1 MRDKGL
7 GPERRFSI
15 ERDMRRMKSES
26 RLSFKYKMQLDG
38 LKILSR
44 ICRALNLNRNKSVEV
59 LLRICCRQKSPR
71 WIEQFVENLSSRQ
84 RAQEFFF
91 MDRRSCRDS
100 IEMKPRNFDGLR
112 ISRGFIVKRE
122 RRLDRKRIY

>member
-38 LKILSR
+38 LKILLR

-59 LLRICCRQKSPR
+59 LLRICCRQKSP
-71 WIEQFVENLSSRQ
+71 
-84 RAQEFFF
+84 
-91 MDRRSCRDS
+91 
-100 IEMKPRNFDGLR
+100 
-112 ISRGFIVKRE
+112 
-122 RRLDRKRIY
+122 

>member
-59 LLRICCRQKSPR
+59 LLRICCRQKSP
-71 WIEQFVENLSSRQ
+71 
-84 RAQEFFF
+84 
-91 MDRRSCRDS
+91 
-100 IEMKPRNFDGLR
+100 
-112 ISRGFIVKRE
+112 
-122 RRLDRKRIY
+122 